1 MRPEALRKAGSA
13 AASGRDP
20 FALADYTL
28 VVDQLE
34 LGPASTNVRLYLYPK
49 APLTEADLDW
59 DSINPLIYRSYRLLG
74 PDGEDLL
81 KDVTGG
87 SSSGFDYE
95 AEERGDPQ
103 RIVFIGSWGP
113 VAAVP
118 DSVTLMPCPYDKLD
132 IPENYLR
139 DEAVT
144 VRLKK

>member
-1 MRPEALRKAGSA
+1 
-13 AASGRDP
+13 
-20 FALADYTL
+20 
-28 VVDQLE
+28 LE

-59 DSINPLIYRSYRLLG
+59 DSTNSLIYRSYRLLG

-95 AEERGDPQ
+95 AKERGDPR

-113 VAAVP
+113 VSEIP
-118 DSVTLMPCPYDKLD
+118 DSVTLMPCPHDKLEV
-132 IPENYLR
+132 PENYLR